1 MWLGCCALI
10 LPVLIVP
17 RLGAHESDNT
27 AATESMERF
36 LARESPE
43 HGYRALR
50 RLEAENRGR
59 TGWLEAWTT
68 LDPGESFRYEI
79 VAEGGSPY
87 IRSRVL
93 RGLLEGEKEAIEQG
107 ERARSALVTTN
118 YRFESEQID
127 PTGLVRIAL
136 LPRRKDGMLVTGAMF
151 LTPGGGELV
160 KIEGRLAKNPVVLGE
175 AGRYRP
181 QVHAGRRGGPSGV
194 ARDPR
199 AGTPARACHVADDV
213 RLRGNRR
220 PDGRHSIGP
229 GP

>member
-160 KIEGRLAKNPVVLGE
+160 KTEGRLAKNPSFWVKQVDIVRKYARVAGVVLPVSLE
-175 AGRYRP
+175 T
-181 QVHAGRRGGPSGV
+181 HAQ
-194 ARDPR
+194 
-199 AGTPARACHVADDV
+199 V
-213 RLRGNRR
+213 RLLGPATLRMTYDYAEI
-220 PDGRHSIGP
+220 DGQTVGTR
-229 GP
+229 